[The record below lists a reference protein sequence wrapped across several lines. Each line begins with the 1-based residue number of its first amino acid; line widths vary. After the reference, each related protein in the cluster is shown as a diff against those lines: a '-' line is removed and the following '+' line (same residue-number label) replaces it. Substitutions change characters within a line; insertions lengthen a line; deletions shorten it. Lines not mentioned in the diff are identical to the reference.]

1 MSLQKEFNNCR
12 RVYTYIYLYDEA
24 HSSCMYSVFINAGTI
39 ISELKIIAHLRSM
52 FMYYTIQTIE
62 FMFTLG
68 CLHLLEILFTKLSK
82 IDIPS
87 LYVT

>member
-1 MSLQKEFNNCR
+1 MSSQKVFNNCT
-12 RVYTYIYLYDEA
+12 RVYTYTA
-24 HSSCMYSVFINAGTI
+24 HVLILLLLFSVFINADTI
-39 ISELKIIAHLRSM
+39 ISELKVIAHLRSM
-52 FMYYTIQTIE
+52 FMYYTIQTVE